1 MIYIMIVQCNDN
13 DMIKYIV
20 FVECF
25 NEKLNRV
32 NMTQY
37 DITVNWVIF
46 VW

>member
-1 MIYIMIVQCNDN
+1 MIVQCNDN

-25 NEKLNRV
+25 NDKLNRV

-37 DITVNWVIF
+37 DITVMLGYFCCGNIW
-46 VW
+46 